1 MQPFDIPAIERHA
14 RQLRAQEI
22 QRLQG
27 LFAERARLYAV
38 LLGHS
43 LLSLLEAAGS
53 ILRPLFS
60 WNPQDTARPAGP
72 ALLARANRGARALFA
87 WNPQR
92 RHS

>member
-1 MQPFDIPAIERHA
+1 MQPIDIPTIERHA

-22 QRLQG
+22 QRLEG

-43 LLSLLEAAGS
+43 LLSLLEAV
-53 ILRPLFS
+53 RPLFS
-60 WNPQDTARPAGP
+60 WNPQAVEQTGSPS
-72 ALLARANRGARALFA
+72 LATRVNRGARALFA